1 MQKFQITTHRATD
14 CPSIAPFNVTTEA
27 KKTLCSVSLI
37 IFGKMAES
45 FGQVVGN
52 KTIACGQD
60 VF

>member
-1 MQKFQITTHRATD
+1 MLAIITYRK
-14 CPSIAPFNVTTEA
+14 SQVTTEA